1 MTNKINICNQ
11 ALANLGKAAIAALDN
26 SSESA
31 RQCAR
36 FYDRALATALR
47 DYPWQFARKQE
58 SLALLTKTVDGWDY
72 LYAYPAGCVK
82 VRKIYTAENYDLFGG
97 ESFDL
102 FNVDG
107 AQAIACNIEQAKAE
121 FTGLVTDPALFDSQF
136 ESCLVYALASEV
148 AMPLTGDLK
157 RRQAMLQLY
166 AQAVPSAQ
174 ASAATERNKQ
184 PEYSS
189 RYKRRW

>member
-72 LYAYPAGCVK
+72 LYAYPASCVK
-82 VRKIYTAENYDLFGG
+82 VRRIYTAENYDLFGG
-97 ESFDL
+97 EGYDL

-107 AQAIACNIEQAKAE
+107 AQTIACNVAQAKAE

-136 ESCLVYALASEV
+136 EACLVFALAGDI

-166 AQAVPSAQ
+166 AQALPSAQ

>member
-82 VRKIYTAENYDLFGG
+82 VRRIYTAENYDLFGG
-97 ESFDL
+97 EGYDL

-107 AQAIACNIEQAKAE
+107 AQAIACNVAQAKAE
-121 FTGLVTDPALFDSQF
+121 FTALVTDPALFDSQF
-136 ESCLVYALASEV
+136 EACLVFALAGDI

-166 AQAVPSAQ
+166 AQALPSAQ